1 MPSFYL
7 KNRRYVFLTY
17 SQSGPEL
24 DYWGIVELL
33 GNMGA
38 ECIIGRELH
47 KNGGIHFH
55 VFIDFGRL
63 FSTRKTDV
71 FDVGGQHPNI
81 LPVTRTP
88 AKAYDYACKDGDVVA
103 GGLGR
108 PGGDSDCDP
117 DSFWS
122 TASHAGS
129 AEEFLHLC
137 DQLAP
142 RDLIRGFPAFRAYS
156 NWKWDRVPEYDQ
168 PEGVE
173 FDTSAAEGID
183 EWVAQSAIGVGSSRE
198 RYVFG
203 YSFAI
208 TLAAWQGHM
217 PRANGTL
224 AARACLQGGPWPPPP
239 CGLAGRGPPI
249 VALLIVT

>member
-17 SQSGPEL
+17 AQSGDEF
-24 DYWGIVELL
+24 DYWSVVDMLSD
-33 GNMGA
+33 MGA

-47 KNGGIHFH
+47 QNGGIHYH

-71 FDVGGQHPNI
+71 FDVGGHHPNI
-81 LPVTRTP
+81 LPVSRTP

-117 DSFWS
+117 DCFWS
-122 TASHAGS
+122 AASHAGS

-173 FDTSAAEGID
+173 FDTSAAPGID
-183 EWVAQSAIGVGSSRE
+183 EWVSQSNIGIGRSRT
-198 RYVFG
+198 R
-203 YSFAI
+203 
-208 TLAAWQGHM
+208 
-217 PRANGTL
+217 
-224 AARACLQGGPWPPPP
+224 
-239 CGLAGRGPPI
+239 
-249 VALLIVT
+249 